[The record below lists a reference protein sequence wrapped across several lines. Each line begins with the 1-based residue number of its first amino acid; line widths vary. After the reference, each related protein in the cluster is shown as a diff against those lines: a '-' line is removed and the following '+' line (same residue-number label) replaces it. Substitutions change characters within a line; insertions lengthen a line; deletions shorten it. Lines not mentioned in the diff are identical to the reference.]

1 MQISND
7 ELREIIRKELID
19 EGVKDKAAAAAV
31 TVGTELI
38 ASMLSSQDGRDKLA
52 GLLVYLPDFFKR
64 VLCDSSL
71 PKLLEKVS
79 PGKVS
84 FIIPYL
90 SKLCSFSFSM
100 IGAPLY
106 VVAALIKTI
115 GDDEAQ
121 VLSNQVR
128 KTTQDGTGEQPE
140 EGAAEDQPGE
150 TDDIIDAEWEEV
162 TPEPAVSAASVGAR
176 P

>member
-7 ELREIIRKELID
+7 ELREIIRQELID

-31 TVGTELI
+31 TVGTELVV
-38 ASMLSSQDGRDKLA
+38 SMLSSQDGRDKLA

-64 VLCDSSL
+64 VLCDSGL

-106 VVAALIKTI
+106 VVAALIRTI
-115 GDDEAQ
+115 GDEEAK
-121 VLSNQVR
+121 VLSNQVK
-128 KTTQDGTGEQPE
+128 KTAGGTAQPGPE
-140 EGAAEDQPGE
+140 EDPSDEA
-150 TDDIIDAEWEEV
+150 DDIIDAEWEEV
-162 TPEPAVSAASVGAR
+162 SPEPAHAGTAPAGL
-176 P
+176 